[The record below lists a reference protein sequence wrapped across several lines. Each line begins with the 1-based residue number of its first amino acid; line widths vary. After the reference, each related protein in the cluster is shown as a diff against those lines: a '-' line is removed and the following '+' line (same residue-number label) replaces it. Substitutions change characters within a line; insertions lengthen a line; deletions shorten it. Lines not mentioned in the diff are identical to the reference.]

1 MHIFTLHCFDK
12 SGATVFRRD
21 FEAEHNSEAR
31 LIAGAICDAC
41 SDEHHRFEL
50 WKDDLPVADGKTL
63 GTPLDDGGLSPR
75 ALQAVRH
82 ALIALLNSD
91 WRVSHSRRLRGKVG
105 AWAAEAG
112 DAAAPARTV
121 GVAPQMR
128 RLHRGVEYAVQSP
141 DGVRW
146 SWAAQLGN
154 ADGKMLAGSLH
165 GDKSDAVRL
174 CMEAI
179 DEALREAAVPATSRA
194 AHNAS
199 LVRAL
204 GASDASAAG
213 VRADAGHIL
222 IAEDE
227 VMFRDAVVLSLEAAG
242 FKVFH
247 AGDGQEALAL
257 LKNHDEIALLISDIR
272 MPGMDGYALAEA
284 GLEFRPDLKVIL
296 MTGYAADP
304 PKLVL
309 DRQIGTLRKPFDTN
323 LLCRRAAELIA
334 V

>member
-1 MHIFTLHCFDK
+1 MHIYSLHCFDK
-12 SGATVFRRD
+12 TGSTVFRRD

-50 WKDDLPVADGKTL
+50 WKDDLPVADGRTR
-63 GTPLDDGGLSPR
+63 GAALDDGGLSPR

-112 DAAAPARTV
+112 EAVPPARTV
-121 GVAPQMR
+121 GATPQMR

-146 SWAAQLGN
+146 NWTAQLGN

-179 DEALREAAVPATSRA
+179 DEALREATVPATSRA

-204 GASDASAAG
+204 GAAAADA
-213 VRADAGHIL
+213 RADARHIL

-227 VMFRDAVVLSLEAAG
+227 VMLRDAVVQSLEAAG

-247 AGDGQEALAL
+247 AGDGQEALEL

-296 MTGYAADP
+296 MTGYAAEP

-309 DRQIGTLRKPFDTN
+309 DRQIGTFRKPFDTN

-334 V
+334 VN

>member
-1 MHIFTLHCFDK
+1 MHIYSLHCFDK
-12 SGATVFRRD
+12 SGSIVFRRD

-63 GTPLDDGGLSPR
+63 GSPLDDGGLSPR
-75 ALQAVRH
+75 AVQAVRH

-105 AWAAEAG
+105 AWGAEAG
-112 DAAAPARTV
+112 DAAPLPRTV
-121 GVAPQMR
+121 GVGPQMR
-128 RLHRGVEYAVQSP
+128 RLHRGVEFAVQSP

-146 SWAAQLGN
+146 SWTAHLGH
-154 ADGKMLAGSLH
+154 AEAKTLAGSLH

-179 DEALREAAVPATSRA
+179 DEALREASIPATLLA
-194 AHNAS
+194 ATGMAAS
-199 LVRAL
+199 PAAPAI
-204 GASDASAAG
+204 GATA
-213 VRADAGHIL
+213 RTIL

-227 VMFRDAVVLSLEAAG
+227 AMFRDAVALSLQAAG
-242 FKVFH
+242 FKVF
-247 AGDGQEALAL
+247 AAADGQGALAI
-257 LKNHDEIALLISDIR
+257 LKDHREIALLVSDIR
-272 MPGMDGYALAEA
+272 MPGIDGYALTQA
-284 GLEFRPDLKVIL
+284 GLELRPDLKVIL

-309 DRQIGTLRKPFDTN
+309 DRRIGTFRKPFDTN

-334 V
+334 VN

>member
-1 MHIFTLHCFDK
+1 MHIYSLHCFDK

-63 GTPLDDGGLSPR
+63 GALLDDGGLSPR
-75 ALQAVRH
+75 ARQAVRH
-82 ALIALLNSD
+82 TLIALLGSD

-105 AWAAEAG
+105 AWSAETG
-112 DAAAPARTV
+112 DAMPPPRTV
-121 GVAPQMR
+121 GVGPHMR
-128 RLHRGVEYAVQSP
+128 RFHRGVEYAVQSP

-146 SWAAQLGN
+146 SWTAHLGDEE
-154 ADGKMLAGSLH
+154 AKTRAGSLH

-179 DEALREAAVPATSRA
+179 DEALREASVPATSRTA
-194 AHNAS
+194 RNTS
-199 LVRAL
+199 SPRPL
-204 GASDASAAG
+204 SAPANG
-213 VRADAGHIL
+213 RTIL
-222 IAEDE
+222 IADDE
-227 VMFRDAVVLSLEAAG
+227 AMFRDAVALSLQASG
-242 FKVFH
+242 FKVFQ
-247 AGDGQEALAL
+247 AADGQEALAI
-257 LKNHDEIALLISDIR
+257 LKDNCEIALLVSDIR
-272 MPGMDGYALAEA
+272 MPGLDGYALTEA
-284 GLEFRPDLKVIL
+284 GLELRPDLKVIL

-309 DRQIGTLRKPFDTN
+309 DRQIGTFRKPIDTN
-323 LLCRRAAELIA
+323 LLCHRAAELIA
-334 V
+334 AH